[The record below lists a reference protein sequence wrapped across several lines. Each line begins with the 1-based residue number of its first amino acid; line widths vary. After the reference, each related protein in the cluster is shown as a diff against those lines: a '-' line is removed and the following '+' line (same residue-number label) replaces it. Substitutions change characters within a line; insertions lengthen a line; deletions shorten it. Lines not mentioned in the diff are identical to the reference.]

1 MVFINIYDIIL
12 IFVLQPPK
20 PEDLSIICF
29 TSGTTGKCDVIY
41 SILLQGHIYICEA
54 NAAPPL
60 VNIAA
65 CSMCVSFNLLFS
77 ASGDPKGVMMT
88 HENVVSDAGG
98 VVKTFEVL
106 YVSVMATW
114 ILQSLYGSVD
124 S

>member
-1 MVFINIYDIIL
+1 MVFINIFDIIL

-60 VNIAA
+60 VNI
-65 CSMCVSFNLLFS
+65 
-77 ASGDPKGVMMT
+77 
-88 HENVVSDAGG
+88 VVR
-98 VVKTFEVL
+98 EL
-106 YVSVMATW
+106 
-114 ILQSLYGSVD
+114 
-124 S
+124 